1 VAKVRSP
8 SYPSISLKEAIEK
21 VTSIYEQNYQS
32 PVPRHVA
39 AELMGY
45 GSLNGKSLG
54 VLAALSKYGLIEGR
68 GDDTR
73 VSDVALAII
82 AHEPGT
88 PERALAIADAA
99 SRPELFAEIDARFN
113 GGKASDAAIRSWL
126 MTQKFIPPAAEAVVR
141 SYRETKQLVANE
153 PVEYAMAAEQAPP
166 QQRETRTVQAPET
179 NGFVSP
185 SVVDAVATGARFQDL
200 DDPYEVAISG
210 NSKTGKQITGRFAFR
225 DQQSVDDLIS
235 ILDAMKAQLP
245 KATPDTVEVPIP
257 RPDPDGSPEDY

>member
-1 VAKVRSP
+1 MAKVRSP

-99 SRPELFAEIDARFN
+99 ARPELFAEIDARFS
-113 GGKASDAAIRSWL
+113 GGKASNAAVRSWL
-126 MTQKFIPPAAEAVVR
+126 MTQKFIPAAAEAVVR
-141 SYRETKQLVANE
+141 AYRETKQLVANE
-153 PVEYAMAAEQAPP
+153 PVEYAVPAEQAPSP
-166 QQRETRTVQAPET
+166 QQRETRTVHAPET
-179 NGFVSP
+179 SGFVSP
-185 SVVDAVATGARFQDL
+185 SVVDAVATAARFQDL

-210 NSKTGKQITGRFAFR
+210 NSKTGKQIIGRFAFR

-245 KATPDTVEVPIP
+245 KLTPGAVPLP
-257 RPDPDGSPEDY
+257 KPDGSQES